1 MDRTDSIWL
10 WILTALAF
18 LAAALRLLLAK
29 KQGSPLPR
37 LLAKKQGSPL
47 PRFWRIQS
55 FVFPV
60 ILLAAA
66 ILFQTGTA
74 DIVFPAVLIGIAE
87 ELILGAV
94 RKRKEKQEPS

>member
-1 MDRTDSIWL
+1 MDRTDGIIL
-10 WILTALAF
+10 WALTALAF

-29 KQGSPLPR
+29 KR
-37 LLAKKQGSPL
+37 GSPL

-87 ELILGAV
+87 ERILGAV
-94 RKRKEKQEPS
+94 RRGEAKQ

>member
-1 MDRTDSIWL
+1 MDRADSIWL

-29 KQGSPLPR
+29 KQGSPLV
-37 LLAKKQGSPL
+37 G
-47 PRFWRIQS
+47 FWRIQS

-94 RKRKEKQEPS
+94 RKRKAKQ

>member
-1 MDRTDSIWL
+1 MDRTDGIIL
-10 WILTALAF
+10 WALTALAF

-37 LLAKKQGSPL
+37 
-47 PRFWRIQS
+47 FWQIQS

-60 ILLAAA
+60 ILLVTA
-66 ILFQTGTA
+66 ILYQTGAA
-74 DIVFPAVLIGIAE
+74 DIVFPAVLIGVAE

-94 RKRKEKQEPS
+94 RRRKLKK

>member
-18 LAAALRLLLAK
+18 LAAALRL
-29 KQGSPLPR
+29 

-74 DIVFPAVLIGIAE
+74 DLVFPAVLIGIAE

>member
-1 MDRTDSIWL
+1 MDRADSIWL

-29 KQGSPLPR
+29 KR
-37 LLAKKQGSPL
+37 GSPL

-87 ELILGAV
+87 ELILGTV